1 MGKNKRA
8 SSYLELALKI
18 YIRLAII
25 FLFVYIIYI
34 IYDDYVFIEK
44 ISSFSDLGLFL
55 LLQALYLIAILL
67 GFTFYY
73 LILTLLVIAGVNAFK
88 RQE

>member
-18 YIRLAII
+18 YIRLTII